1 MTSTT
6 TDTIRL
12 RSRLSPEMVTARARA
27 GRSDRPTRPILS
39 TPTTRPPEVVTRTPP
54 PAPTGDD
61 VRILIDQPTP
71 ASRFLV
77 RAFDLTVAITGL
89 VVLSPLMLV
98 LALLVKVESR
108 GPALYGST
116 RVGYRKPV
124 FKAWKFRS
132 MRPDAD
138 AVLDELLAA
147 DEEARAEYE
156 HYHKLRNDPRLTRL
170 GSFIRRTSLDELPQ
184 LFNILVGEMSVVG
197 PRPKSAVDA
206 EVFGPALDLVLQVKP
221 GLTGLWQ
228 VSGRNQVP
236 IQDRVALDVEYAL
249 TRTMAGDLR
258 ICAKTFIQLWQ
269 PARNGAY

>member
-12 RSRLSPEMVTARARA
+12 RSRLSREMVAGGART
-27 GRSDRPTRPILS
+27 GRNDRPTRPILS
-39 TPTTRPPEVVTRTPP
+39 TWTPRPPEVVTRVPP
-54 PAPTGDD
+54 PAPAGDD
-61 VRILIDQPTP
+61 IRILIDRPTLAP
-71 ASRFLV
+71 RFLV
-77 RAFDLTVAITGL
+77 RAFDLTVAVTGL
-89 VVLSPLMLV
+89 IVLAPVMLV
-98 LALLVKVESR
+98 LAVLVKAESR
-108 GPALYGST
+108 GPVLYGST
-116 RVGYRKPV
+116 RVGYRKPL

-138 AVLDELLAA
+138 AVLDELLAS

-156 HYHKLRNDPRLTRL
+156 LYHKLRNDPRLTRL

-197 PRPKSAVDA
+197 PRPKSLVDA

-249 TRTMAGDLR
+249 TRTITGDLR
-258 ICAKTFIQLWQ
+258 ICARTLVQLWR
-269 PARNGAY
+269 PGRHGAY